1 MVRWSTGLLGA
12 VLVSACSRTAA
23 PVPVVASPAD
33 IQRLAGEWVG
43 EYGSPETGRSGSI
56 VFTLDSAEDHAH
68 GDVLM
73 GAPTR
78 NWSAFEDRT
87 MEPVAS
93 GDREAM
99 RVLTIRFVRATGDQV
114 SGVLDPYDDPACD
127 CPVRTEFIG
136 RLVGD
141 TLAGTYETLRVAG
154 GRATTGRWRVVRSS
168 R

>member
-1 MVRWSTGLLGA
+1 
-12 VLVSACSRTAA
+12 
-23 PVPVVASPAD
+23 VPVVASPAD
-33 IQRLAGEWVG
+33 IGHLAGEWTG

-78 NWSAFEDRT
+78 NWSAFQDRT
-87 MEPVAS
+87 IEPVVS
-93 GDREAM
+93 GERAQM

-114 SGVLDPYDDPACD
+114 SGVLDPYDDPACS
-127 CPVRTEFIG
+127 CPVRTEFTG
-136 RLVGD
+136 RMVGD
-141 TLAGTYETLRVAG
+141 TLAGTYETIQVAG
-154 GRATTGRWRVVRSS
+154 GRATTGQWRVVRTK

>member
-1 MVRWSTGLLGA
+1 MVRWPAALLGA
-12 VLVSACSRTAA
+12 VLLAACSRTAA

-68 GDVLM
+68 GDVMM
-73 GAPTR
+73 GPPVR

-87 MEPVAS
+87 NEPVAS
-93 GDREAM
+93 GAREEM
-99 RVLTIRFVRATGDQV
+99 QVLTIRFVRATGDQV
-114 SGVLDPYDDPACD
+114 SGVLDPYDDPTCG

-154 GRATTGRWRVVRSS
+154 GRATAGRWRVVRAS

>member
-1 MVRWSTGLLGA
+1 MVRSFAALLCA
-12 VLVSACSRTAA
+12 LLVAACSPTAA

-33 IQRLAGEWVG
+33 IQQLAGKWVG

-56 VFTLDSAEDHAH
+56 VFTLDSAADHAH

-87 MEPVAS
+87 NEPVAS
-93 GDREAM
+93 GAREGM
-99 RVLTIRFVRATGDQV
+99 RVLTIRFVRASGGQV
-114 SGVLDPYDDPACD
+114 SGVLDPYEDPACG

-154 GRATTGRWRVVRSS
+154 GRGTAGQWRVVRAS

>member
-1 MVRWSTGLLGA
+1 MVRVPTGLLCA
-12 VLVSACSRTAA
+12 ALVAACSRAAA

-33 IQRLAGEWVG
+33 IRRLAGEWTG

-56 VFTLDSAEDHAH
+56 VFTLDSAADHAH

-78 NWSAFEDRT
+78 NWSAFQDRT
-87 MEPVAS
+87 IEPVAS
-93 GDREAM
+93 GEREQM

-114 SGVLDPYDDPACD
+114 SGVLDPYDDPACG

-136 RLVGD
+136 RMVGD
-141 TLAGTYETLRVAG
+141 TLAGTYETIHVAG
-154 GRATTGRWRVVRSS
+154 GRAATGQWRVVRAS

>member
-1 MVRWSTGLLGA
+1 MVRLSTGLICA
-12 VLVSACSRTAA
+12 MLVAGCSRAAA
-23 PVPVVASPAD
+23 PVPIVATPAD

-73 GAPTR
+73 GPPTR

-87 MEPVAS
+87 NEPVAS
-93 GDREAM
+93 GAREGM
-99 RVLTIRFVRATGDQV
+99 QVLTIRFVRATGDQV
-114 SGVLDPYDDPACD
+114 SGVLDPYDDPACG

-141 TLAGTYETLRVAG
+141 TLAGTYETLHVAG
-154 GRATTGRWRVVRSS
+154 GRSTAGRWRVVRASP
-168 R
+168 